1 MTNIQLKVV
10 GATAVATVD
19 GKITSGMVGLPVS
32 IECDASWAGLSR
44 TAFFRAGGQVRKR
57 TGVSESTTVPWEILR
72 NHSKRLEIGI
82 EGRNSNGDIV
92 VPTIWATVGTISEG
106 ASGEILAAP
115 LPNKEPSQGGSS
127 IDDAIVSGEYT
138 WSSKN
143 TVDKLCPSF
152 TKSGP
157 AVTCEP
163 VEGYPLT
170 VQTDGAS
177 KIHRSGK
184 NLIVFTP
191 GTTTINGVTFD
202 FYEDGTI
209 VLNGTATGGF
219 AYTAFSEDIPIR
231 AGLTYTLSGCSGGSP
246 KTYRLY
252 IEDPKLSVYNEN
264 GSATAVAS
272 GSGFVKAKI
281 VIYGGTTV
289 SNIVIK
295 PQLEIGSSATAFALG
310 QETEEFTPGEVIP
323 ALEGVNT
330 LWADSGEVTVTGAAD
345 PAAVSRKQDE
355 RIKALEASLTA
366 LLEG

>member
-1 MTNIQLKVV
+1 MEYARIKVSGSSAEPTV
-10 GATAVATVD
+10 CKPIVAGTIGGTVSFQFDESWDGLIKTLVWRGNGITVD
-19 GKITSGMVGLPVS
+19 DATFSCIIPAEVVAFPGRLYVGV
-32 IECDASWAGLSR
+32 CGVKDN
-44 TAFFRAGGQVRKR
+44 TA
-57 TGVSESTTVPWEILR
+57 T
-72 NHSKRLEIGI
+72 
-82 EGRNSNGDIV
+82 
-92 VPTIWATVGTISEG
+92 PTIWIDLGQIQPGADPSGDPATDPTLPVWAQVKQEMIKIDDQAVG
-106 ASGEILAAP
+106 AS
-115 LPNKEPSQGGSS
+115 
-127 IDDAIVSGEYT
+127 T

-219 AYTAFSEDIPIR
+219 AYTVFSEDIPIR
-231 AGLTYTLSGCSGGSP
+231 AGLTYTLSGCTSGSSSTHMLYVEDSRIKVYATRSP
-246 KTYRLY
+246 
-252 IEDPKLSVYNEN
+252 
-264 GSATAVAS
+264 ATAVAS